1 MISFKSFINAIHD
14 AILKANETLMDKNEA
29 LLDKY
34 FEETDQSESDKDK
47 DEKKTKSKVLTPK
60 SVILDY
66 PYLDENNVL
75 DHHEIHV
82 PLITIVPLATSQ
94 IESATLTADFEM
106 QFVDEELKINFV
118 NKSNTGLFQKTSK
131 ASRGTLEITI
141 KPQETSEG
149 LRMLIEGYETMIKRQ
164 LP

>member
-1 MISFKSFINAIHD
+1 MISFKSFISAIHD
-14 AILKANETLMDKNEA
+14 AILKANDTIMEKNEA

-34 FEETDQSESDKDK
+34 FEEKEVQTTEDNSM
-47 DEKKTKSKVLTPK
+47 KTKVLSPK
-60 SVILDY
+60 SVVLDY
-66 PYLDENNVL
+66 PYLNENNVL
-75 DHHEIHV
+75 DYNEIHV

-106 QFVDEELKINFV
+106 QFVNEELQINFV
-118 NKSNTGLFQKTSK
+118 NKSDTGLFQKKSK

-149 LRMLIEGYETMIKRQ
+149 LRLLIEGYETMIKRQ